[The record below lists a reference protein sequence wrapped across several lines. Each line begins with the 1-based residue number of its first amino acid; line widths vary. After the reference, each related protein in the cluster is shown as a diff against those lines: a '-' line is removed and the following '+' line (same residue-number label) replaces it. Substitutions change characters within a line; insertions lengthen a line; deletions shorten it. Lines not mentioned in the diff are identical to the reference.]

1 MRIRASILMVVA
13 VSFVVRQHILP
24 KIVDCESKVRHILH
38 SMWTLSHHGAMS
50 EVTSKTLF
58 VGTGRE
64 AGADEDDFHT
74 FKRMT
79 AEVDKSEKAEEKAKK
94 KAGVKVGA
102 LSGVVRAFGD
112 TSAPKKKKV
121 VVF

>member
-1 MRIRASILMVVA
+1 MRKQGVCMYSHHVRSCWLTKRSTEVVA
-13 VSFVVRQHILP
+13 TTV
-24 KIVDCESKVRHILH
+24 
-38 SMWTLSHHGAMS
+38 
-50 EVTSKTLF
+50 F

-64 AGADEDDFHT
+64 SGADEDDFHA